1 MITDSFAIISL
12 VLAIIWLVPLVCRK
26 IHIPA
31 IVGFI
36 VMGIIIGEHGIGLL
50 FGEHDS
56 GLLAPNRT
64 IDVLGKMG
72 MLYIMLQAGIEIDM
86 NDFRQ
91 YRWGAVVFGI
101 YTFVIPFAF
110 GLLVARLMGMSW
122 QTSALL
128 GAMFGS
134 HTLMTYPI
142 VNRYGVQQSAAV
154 NMTVGATMLAI
165 TLSLLVLAVLKSR
178 LLAGDGW
185 EYWWTLAGKTALLG
199 IMTFGVFPNIAKWFF
214 RHNQNTS
221 AGFAMVMLMLV
232 ASAGLADWAGLEAI
246 LGAFLCGV
254 ALNKW
259 VPNLSPLMGRINFV
273 GNTIFVPLFLL
284 GVGMMIDVRL
294 VVAGWGTVLIAAV
307 MIVTKYTSKW
317 LASWAAQ
324 RSFHLQALERELMF
338 GLTHA
343 TAAGTLAIVT
353 IGYKVGLFD
362 ITILNGTVVM
372 ILVLCTS
379 ASFVTEHAAKEL
391 ALQEE
396 ARLESERTE
405 DQWLVMQVAEQ
416 KDDALLTM
424 AKLSQL
430 PEPEFVTAVDWQE
443 AEQFVERSGKSVVIY
458 HEQQP
463 LNTINRLLVAVPR
476 YAEKERDFISCF
488 GQIRRLSSQIGAKV
502 VFYCNDD
509 TKRPL
514 QALCARPGKYLRASY
529 RELTDWEDVL
539 QIAKHIRRDNMLV
552 MIQARHATPSYN
564 PLFSQVPRMLREFF
578 GGYSTLLLYPEQ
590 LTRAEVQDV
599 LLADIPQ
606 PSAIWRIVSSVKEW
620 LLTIWRKPQKR
631 R

>member
-1 MITDSFAIISL
+1 MITNSLAILTL
-12 VLAIIWLVPLVCRK
+12 VLAIIWLVPMVCRR
-26 IHIPA
+26 IHVPA
-31 IVGFI
+31 LVGFI
-36 VMGIIIGEHGIGLL
+36 LVGILIGEHGLGLIGKN
-50 FGEHDS
+50 
-56 GLLAPNRT
+56 AT

-91 YRWGAVVFGI
+91 YRFGAVVFGLF
-101 YTFVIPFAF
+101 TFVIPFTF
-110 GLLVARLMGMSW
+110 GLFCARAIGLSW
-122 QTSALL
+122 ETSALL

-142 VNRYGVQQSAAV
+142 VSRYGVQQSPAV

-165 TLSLLVLAVLKSR
+165 TLSLLVLAVLKSK

-185 EYWWTLAGKTALLG
+185 VYWWTLAGKTTLLG
-199 IMTFGVFPNIAKWFF
+199 VMVFGVFPMIAKWFF
-214 RHNQNTS
+214 RHRQGTA

-232 ASAGLADWAGLEAI
+232 GSAGLAEWAGLEGI

-254 ALNKW
+254 ALNRW

-294 VVAGWGTVLIAAV
+294 LFVGWGTALMALA
-307 MIVTKYTSKW
+307 MIVTKLVSKW
-317 LASWAAQ
+317 LAAWAAQ
-324 RSFHLQALERELMF
+324 RSFRLSGWDRELMF

-353 IGYKVGLFD
+353 IGYSVGLFD
-362 ITILNGTVVM
+362 TTILNATVVM
-372 ILVLCTS
+372 ILVLCTT
-379 ASFVTEHAAKEL
+379 ASFVTEHAAKQL
-391 ALQEE
+391 ALLEE

-416 KDDALLTM
+416 NDKALHGIST
-424 AKLSQL
+424 LSQL
-430 PEPEFVTAVDWQE
+430 PEPEFVSAVDWQE

-458 HEQQP
+458 HEHQP
-463 LNTINRLLVAVPR
+463 LNTINRLVVAVPR

-502 VFYCNDD
+502 LFYCNED

-539 QIAKHIRRDNMLV
+539 QIAKQIQKDDMLV
-552 MIQARHATPSYN
+552 LVQSRKSTASYN
-564 PLFSQVPRMLREFF
+564 PLFTQVPRMLSEFF
-578 GGYSTLLLYPEQ
+578 GNYSTLLLYPEQ
-590 LTRAEVQDV
+590 STRAEGQDF
-599 LLADIPQ
+599 LLTDIPQ
-606 PSAIWRIVSSVKEW
+606 PSAIWRLVSGVKEW
-620 LLTIWRKPQKR
+620 LLGVWRKTQHR
-631 R
+631 Q

>member
-1 MITDSFAIISL
+1 MISNSLAILTL
-12 VLAIIWLVPLVCRK
+12 VLAIVWLVPVLCRK
-26 IHIPA
+26 IHVPA
-31 IVGFI
+31 LVGFI
-36 VMGIIIGEHGIGLL
+36 LVGIVVGEHGLGLIGQ
-50 FGEHDS
+50 
-56 GLLAPNRT
+56 NTT

-91 YRWGAVVFGI
+91 YRFGAVVFGLL
-101 YTFVIPFAF
+101 TFVMPFTL
-110 GLLVARLMGMSW
+110 GLFLSLALGMSW
-122 QTSALL
+122 ETSALL

-142 VNRYGVQQSAAV
+142 VSRYGVQQSAAV

-165 TLSLLVLAVLKSR
+165 TMSLLVLAVLKSK

-185 EYWWTLAGKTALLG
+185 VYWWTLLGKTTLLG
-199 IMTFGVFPNIAKWFF
+199 IVTFAVFPKIAQFFF
-214 RHNQNTS
+214 RHQQGAA

-232 ASAGLADWAGLEAI
+232 ASAGLAEWAGLEGI

-254 ALNKW
+254 ALNRW

-294 VVAGWGTVLIAAV
+294 VVAGWGTVLMALG
-307 MIVTKYTSKW
+307 MIVTKLAGKW
-317 LASWAAQ
+317 LASWITQCAF
-324 RSFHLQALERELMF
+324 RLTGWDRELMF

-353 IGYKVGLFD
+353 IGYSVGLFD
-362 ITILNGTVVM
+362 TTILNATVVM
-372 ILVLCTS
+372 ILVLCTT
-379 ASFVTEHAAKEL
+379 ASFVTEHAAKQL
-391 ALQEE
+391 ALLEE

-416 KDDALLTM
+416 NDRALHGIST
-424 AKLSQL
+424 LSQL
-430 PEPEFVTAVDWQE
+430 PEPEFVSAVDWQE
-443 AEQFVERSGKSVVIY
+443 AELFVERSGKSVVIY
-458 HEQQP
+458 HEHQP
-463 LNTINRLLVAVPR
+463 LNTINRLVVAVPR

-502 VFYCNDD
+502 VFYCNED
-509 TKRPL
+509 TKHPL

-539 QIAKHIRRDNMLV
+539 QIAKQIQKDDLLV
-552 MIQARHATPSYN
+552 LVQSRKSTASYN
-564 PLFSQVPRMLREFF
+564 PLFTQVPRMLSEFF
-578 GGYSTLLLYPEQ
+578 GDYSTLLLYPEQ
-590 LTRAEVQDV
+590 STRAEGQDI
-599 LLADIPQ
+599 LLTDIPQ
-606 PSAIWRIVSSVKEW
+606 PSAIWRIVSSVKQW
-620 LLTIWRKPQKR
+620 LLGVWRKTQHR
-631 R
+631 Q

>member
-1 MITDSFAIISL
+1 MITNSLAILSL
-12 VLAIIWLVPLVCRK
+12 VLAIIWLVPMACRK
-26 IHIPA
+26 IHVPA

-36 VMGIIIGEHGIGLL
+36 VVGIAIGEHGFGLIGQN
-50 FGEHDS
+50 
-56 GLLAPNRT
+56 AT

-72 MLYIMLQAGIEIDM
+72 MLYIMLQAGIEIDL

-91 YRWGAVVFGI
+91 YRRGAVVFGL
-101 YTFVIPFAF
+101 YTFLIPFAL
-110 GLLVARLMGMSW
+110 GLFAARVMGMSW

-142 VNRYGVQQSAAV
+142 VNRYGIQQSAAV
-154 NMTVGATMLAI
+154 NMTIGATMLAI
-165 TLSLLVLAVLKSR
+165 TLSLLVLAVLKSK

-185 EYWWTLAGKTALLG
+185 EYWWTLAGKTALLAVV
-199 IMTFGVFPNIAKWFF
+199 TFGFFPLIAKWFF
-214 RHNQNTS
+214 RHKQNTA

-232 ASAGLADWAGLEAI
+232 VSAGLADWAGLEGI

-254 ALNKW
+254 ALNRW

-294 VVAGWGTVLIAAV
+294 VVAGWGTVLIALV
-307 MIVTKYTSKW
+307 MIVTKFAGKW
-317 LASWAAQ
+317 LAAWAAQ
-324 RSFHLQALERELMF
+324 KTYRLSPLDRELMF

-362 ITILNGTVVM
+362 ITILNGTIVM
-372 ILVLCTS
+372 ILVLCTT

-391 ALQEE
+391 ALLEE

-416 KDDALLTM
+416 KDDALLSIST
-424 AKLSQL
+424 LSQL
-430 PEPEFVTAVDWQE
+430 PEPEFVTAQDWDD

-458 HEQQP
+458 HEHQP
-463 LNTINRLLVAVPR
+463 LNTINRLVVAVPR

-502 VFYCNDD
+502 IFYCNDD

-529 RELTDWEDVL
+529 HELTDWEDVL
-539 QIAKHIRRDNMLV
+539 QIAKQIRPDDMLV
-552 MIQARHATPSYN
+552 LLQARHATPSYN
-564 PLFSQVPRMLREFF
+564 PLFAQVPRMLREFF
-578 GGYSTLLLYPEQ
+578 ADYSTLLLYPEQ
-590 LTRAEVQDV
+590 STHAEGQDILLTD
-599 LLADIPQ
+599 LPQ
-606 PSAIWRIVSSVKEW
+606 PSAIWRLVSSVKEW
-620 LLTIWRKPQKR
+620 LFTFWRKPQKR
-631 R
+631 

>member
-1 MITDSFAIISL
+1 MINNSLAILSL
-12 VLAIIWLVPLVCRK
+12 VLAIIWLVPMLCRK
-26 IHIPA
+26 IHVPA

-36 VMGIIIGEHGIGLL
+36 LVGIAIGEHGFGLL
-50 FGEHDS
+50 GQN
-56 GLLAPNRT
+56 AT
-64 IDVLGKMG
+64 IDILGKMG
-72 MLYIMLQAGIEIDM
+72 MLYIMLQAGIEIDL

-91 YRWGAVVFGI
+91 YRFGAVVFGI
-101 YTFVIPFAF
+101 YTFIIPFAL
-110 GLLVARLMGMSW
+110 GLLVARVMGMSW

-165 TLSLLVLAVLKSR
+165 TLSLLVLAALKSK
-178 LLAGDGW
+178 LLAGDGS
-185 EYWWTLAGKTALLG
+185 EYWLTLAGKTALLAVV
-199 IMTFGVFPNIAKWFF
+199 TFVAFPMIAKYFF
-214 RHNQNTS
+214 RHKQATA

-232 ASAGLADWAGLEAI
+232 VSAGLADWAGLEGI

-294 VVAGWGTVLIAAV
+294 VVAGWGTALMAAV
-307 MIVTKYTSKW
+307 MIVTKFAGKW
-317 LASWAAQ
+317 LAAWAAQ
-324 RSFHLQALERELMF
+324 LSFRLSSLERELMF

-362 ITILNGTVVM
+362 LTILNGTVVM
-372 ILVLCTS
+372 ILVLCTT
-379 ASFVTEHAAKEL
+379 ASFITEHASKQL
-391 ALQEE
+391 ALLEE

-416 KDDALLTM
+416 KDEALLNIST
-424 AKLSQL
+424 LSQL
-430 PEPEFVTAVDWQE
+430 PEPEFVTAVDWID

-458 HEQQP
+458 HEHQP
-463 LNTINRLLVAVPR
+463 LNTINRLIVAVPR

-502 VFYCNDD
+502 IFYCNDD
-509 TKRPL
+509 TKRPI

-529 RELTDWEDVL
+529 REMTDWEDVL
-539 QIAKHIRRDNMLV
+539 QIAKHIQKDDMLV
-552 MIQARHATPSYN
+552 LVQARHATPSFN
-564 PLFSQVPRMLREFF
+564 PLFAQVPAMLKEFF
-578 GGYSTLLLYPEQ
+578 AGYSTLLLYPEQ
-590 LTRAEVQDV
+590 RTHAEGQDILLT
-599 LLADIPQ
+599 DIPQ
-606 PSAIWRIVSSVKEW
+606 PSAIWRLVSGAKEW
-620 LLTIWRKPQKR
+620 LLTFWRKPQSINTKN
-631 R
+631 

>member
-1 MITDSFAIISL
+1 MITNTFAILSL
-12 VLAIIWLVPLVCRK
+12 VLAIIWLVPLACRK
-26 IHIPA
+26 IHVPA

-36 VMGIIIGEHGIGLL
+36 LVGILIGEQGLGLIGAN
-50 FGEHDS
+50 S
-56 GLLAPNRT
+56 T
-64 IDVLGKMG
+64 IDILGKMG

-91 YRWGAVVFGI
+91 YRFGAVVFGL
-101 YTFVIPFAF
+101 YTFIIPFVM
-110 GLLVARLMGMSW
+110 GLLVARLMGFGW
-122 QTSALL
+122 QTCALL

-154 NMTVGATMLAI
+154 NMTVGATMLSI
-165 TLSLLVLAVLKSR
+165 TLSLLVLAVLKSK

-199 IMTFGVFPNIAKWFF
+199 IVTFAVFPKIAQWAF
-214 RHNQNTS
+214 RHKQNTA

-232 ASAGLADWAGLEAI
+232 VSSWIADWAGLEAI

-273 GNTIFVPLFLL
+273 GNTIFVPMFLL

-294 VVAGWGTVLIAAV
+294 VAEGWATAGIAAV
-307 MIVTKYTSKW
+307 MIVTKFASKW
-317 LASWAAQ
+317 LAAFAAQ
-324 RSFHLQALERELMF
+324 KSFHLSALERELMF

-362 ITILNGTVVM
+362 VTILNGTVVM
-372 ILVLCTS
+372 ILVLCTLS
-379 ASFVTEHAAKEL
+379 SFVTEHAAKEL
-391 ALQEE
+391 ALREE

-405 DQWLVMQVAEQ
+405 DRWLVMQVGEHRA
-416 KDDALLTM
+416 DSLLTI
-424 AKLSQL
+424 AKFSQL
-430 PEPEFVTAVDWQE
+430 PEPEFVSVNDWQE
-443 AEQFVERSGKSVVIY
+443 AEQIVEHSGKSVVIY
-458 HEQQP
+458 HEHQP
-463 LNTINRLLVAVPR
+463 LNTINRLIVAVPR

-502 VFYCNDD
+502 VFYCNEA
-509 TKRPL
+509 TKRPI

-529 RELTDWEDVL
+529 RELADWEDVL
-539 QIAKHIRRDNMLV
+539 QIAKQIRPDDLLV
-552 MIQARHATPSYN
+552 MVQSRHATPSYN
-564 PLFSQVPRMLREFF
+564 PLFSQVPRMLKEFF
-578 GGYSTLLLYPEQ
+578 GNYSTLVLYPEQ
-590 LTRAEVQDV
+590 RTHAEGQDFLLT
-599 LLADIPQ
+599 DIPQ
-606 PSAIWRIVSSVKEW
+606 PSAIWRLVSGVKEW
-620 LLTIWRKPQKR
+620 MLNIWRRPQGKK
-631 R
+631 

>member
-1 MITDSFAIISL
+1 MITNSLAILSL
-12 VLAIIWLVPLVCRK
+12 VLAIIWLVPMACRK
-26 IHIPA
+26 IHVPA

-36 VMGIIIGEHGIGLL
+36 VVGIAIGEHGFGLIGQN
-50 FGEHDS
+50 
-56 GLLAPNRT
+56 AT

-72 MLYIMLQAGIEIDM
+72 MLYIMLQAGIEIDL

-91 YRWGAVVFGI
+91 YRRGAVVFGL
-101 YTFVIPFAF
+101 YTFLIPFALGSF
-110 GLLVARLMGMSW
+110 AARVMGMSW

-142 VNRYGVQQSAAV
+142 VNRYGIQQSAAV
-154 NMTVGATMLAI
+154 NMTIGATMLAI
-165 TLSLLVLAVLKSR
+165 TLSLLVLAVLKSK

-185 EYWWTLAGKTALLG
+185 EYWWTLAGKTALLAVV
-199 IMTFGVFPNIAKWFF
+199 TFGLFPLIAKWFF
-214 RHNQNTS
+214 RHKQNTA

-232 ASAGLADWAGLEAI
+232 VSAGLADWAGLEGI

-254 ALNKW
+254 ALNRW

-294 VVAGWGTVLIAAV
+294 VVAGWGTALIALV
-307 MIVTKYTSKW
+307 MIVTKFAGKW

-324 RSFHLQALERELMF
+324 KTYRLSPLDRELMF

-362 ITILNGTVVM
+362 ITILNGTIVM
-372 ILVLCTS
+372 ILVLCTT

-391 ALQEE
+391 ALLEE

-416 KDDALLTM
+416 KDDALLSIST
-424 AKLSQL
+424 LSQL
-430 PEPEFVTAVDWQE
+430 PEPEFVTAQDWDD

-458 HEQQP
+458 HEHQP
-463 LNTINRLLVAVPR
+463 LNTINRLVVAVPR

-502 VFYCNDD
+502 IFYCNND

-529 RELTDWEDVL
+529 HELTDWEDVL
-539 QIAKHIRRDNMLV
+539 QIAKQIRPDDMLV
-552 MIQARHATPSYN
+552 LLQARHATPSYN
-564 PLFSQVPRMLREFF
+564 PLFAQVPRMLREFF
-578 GGYSTLLLYPEQ
+578 ADYSTLLLYPEQ
-590 LTRAEVQDV
+590 STHAEGQDILLTD
-599 LLADIPQ
+599 LPQ
-606 PSAIWRIVSSVKEW
+606 PSAIWRLVSSVKEW
-620 LLTIWRKPQKR
+620 LFTFWRKPQKR
-631 R
+631 